1 MIRALA
7 RTFAIAIASLFFVSL
22 VATAQPAAS
31 KGNDASKPLPMPAD
45 RAADSYQIYSSLIP
59 LGETG
64 GNDWPHAMWLV
75 EDTTITAIPS
85 DQPCEG
91 KPGATHF
98 ESSLNPH
105 AAVHPPDN
113 QQQDFNEILADFD
126 RHCHDRIALDPH
138 RWTLS
143 QPVHLLNQQEQKAFR
158 LSRAGEPRDLVA
170 AAKYKGAPALYAF
183 SEVYFNLRHTVALVY
198 ATHWCG
204 NLCGQGF
211 WLAFGLKDGKWQPLP
226 WNSTHWI
233 S

>member
-1 MIRALA
+1 MVY
-7 RTFAIAIASLFFVSL
+7 TFALAIASLLS
-22 VATAQPAAS
+22 PAAIAQSAATKASDSS
-31 KGNDASKPLPMPAD
+31 KTSPMPAD
-45 RAADSYQIYSSLIP
+45 RVAASYIIYSSLIP
-59 LGETG
+59 LGETAEK
-64 GNDWPHAMWLV
+64 DWPHAMWLV
-75 EDTTITAIPS
+75 QDTTITMVPS

-105 AAVHPPDN
+105 VAVHPPDS
-113 QQQDFNEILADFD
+113 QRQDFNEILADFD
-126 RHCHDRIALDPH
+126 RHCHDRVALDSH
-138 RWTLS
+138 KWTLS
-143 QPVHLLNQQEQKAFR
+143 QPVHLLNQQEQKAFQV
-158 LSRAGEPRDLVA
+158 SRASETKDPAIVA
-170 AAKYKGAPALYAF
+170 EYKGAPALYGF